1 MKQRNQY
8 STRSGLIEGPL
19 LPDVLNDTKALR
31 KAINAIGLQH
41 CMTEEQGDGQKQ
53 LSKEDLAVLY
63 KRCQRIRKGYI
74 ETRAWAENAGMPPLL
89 EKPVQAHAFWHG
101 TDSLPGQCFS
111 GLQSAAR
118 VGGLEVHLWT
128 YTNVCPLPAGVI
140 RRDAST
146 LLPRELFQSAVDTD
160 EALLPAMA
168 DLVRLSAMVSAQ
180 PNVNYVVL
188 LDCDTLWL
196 RHISAL
202 ADFMQLGHVFASM
215 ERGRSQRA
223 GGAVGYNGLLSWAR
237 WQRDNLHT
245 ATPILARVGSPW
257 TTHVHQVLRVRLA
270 MAGDLPTGPNRY
282 NVAME
287 VMRDAVDQFGLLWAI
302 CPAKVFSPIPAFTG
316 ESCLNRPNGP
326 NFDPLEIGSDPHCVG
341 VNAFWQSSRN
351 AKTDVLV
358 RGCLTRAK
366 DGSAWAALLEM
377 AATRGQERE
386 QAAAVVANA
395 AAAPMIGRFQIRKSD
410 TRNIETNTNHVRII
424 MDV

>member
-8 STRSGLIEGPL
+8 STREGLIEGPL
-19 LPDVLNDTKALR
+19 LPDVLNDTQALR
-31 KAINAIGLQH
+31 NAISGIGLQH
-41 CMTEEQGDGQKQ
+41 CISDQQSDGQKH
-53 LSKEDLAVLY
+53 LSKEDMAKLY

-74 ETRAWAENAGMPPLL
+74 ETRAWAENAGTPSLL

-146 LLPRELFQSAVDTD
+146 RLARELFQSAVDKD

-168 DLVRLSAMVSAQ
+168 DLVRLGAMVGAQ

-202 ADFMQLGHVFASM
+202 ADFMQFGHVFASM

-223 GGAVGYNGLLSWAR
+223 GGAVGYDGLLSWAR

-257 TTHVHQVLRVRLA
+257 TKHVYQVLRARLLLE
-270 MAGDLPTGPNRY
+270 DLPTGPNRY
-282 NVAME
+282 NVAMD
-287 VMRDAVDQFGLLWAI
+287 VMRDAVDQFGLSWAI

-316 ESCLNRPNGP
+316 ESCLNRPSGP
-326 NFDPLEIGSDPHCVG
+326 NFDPFEIGSNPHCVG

-351 AKTDVLV
+351 AQTDALV

-377 AATRGQERE
+377 AATRGQEPP
-386 QAAAVVANA
+386 
-395 AAAPMIGRFQIRKSD
+395 AAPMIGRFQISP
-410 TRNIETNTNHVRII
+410 THAVWLTII
-424 MDV
+424 